1 MTFENCLDIL
11 TLFNKKITWRIMEN
25 LGVFGKSF
33 QENLCKLLVYDR
45 SFCDQMQ
52 EVLDVGFLELRYL
65 QVFTRK
71 LFEYKEK
78 YKTHPTNGTLNSIFN
93 TELEIEN
100 DVIRKQIND
109 YFVRIQAFPEVADKE
124 YVKNKS
130 LDFCKKQVLKD
141 AMIKSVPLL
150 NNCSFEEVENLILRA
165 LRSGMDN
172 NFGYDY
178 IKDFEERFME
188 KARNPISTGWSK
200 IDKITKGGLGIGELG
215 VVIAPTGAGK
225 SHVLVHLG
233 VQALK
238 QGKNVVHFTL
248 ELSDTSVAKR
258 YDACIT
264 GINLDGLMNQ
274 KEAIYDKIKDI
285 DGQLIVKE
293 YPTKSAS
300 TVTLKNH
307 LEKIRQTQMEI
318 DMIIV
323 DYGDLLRSTV
333 TRKNSE
339 KRHELESIYEELRGM
354 AQEFK
359 CPVVTASQTNR
370 SGLNAEVITMESIS
384 EAFNKCFVAD
394 FIISLSRTIKDR
406 NCNIG
411 RIFIAKNRNGPDG
424 IIYSVFM
431 DTGTVTIKVLEQADV
446 VQLQNNEQKKKN
458 KTDLETARK
467 VYKMMK
473 KGAQT

>member
-1 MTFENCLDIL
+1 
-11 TLFNKKITWRIMEN
+11 MEN

-52 EVLDVGFLELRYL
+52 EVLDVGFLELKYL

-71 LFEYKEK
+71 LFEYKDE

-93 TELEIEN
+93 TELEVEN
-100 DVIRKQIND
+100 DVIQKQIGD
-109 YFVRIQAFPEVADKE
+109 YFVRIQAFPEVEDKE

-130 LDFCKKQVLKD
+130 LDFCKKQVLKN
-141 AMIKSVPLL
+141 AMMKSVPLL
-150 NNCSFEEVENLILRA
+150 NKCSFEEIEKLISKA
-165 LRSGMDN
+165 LQLGADN

-178 IKDFEERFME
+178 MKDFDARFIE
-188 KARNPISTGWSK
+188 KTRNPVSTSWK
-200 IDKITKGGLGIGELG
+200 EIDKITKGGLGIGELC

-233 VQALK
+233 AQALK

-248 ELSDTSVAKR
+248 ELADTSVAQR
-258 YDACIT
+258 YDACLT
-264 GINLDGLMNQ
+264 DVNLDNLREE
-274 KEAIYDKIKDI
+274 KDFIYEKIKNI
-285 DGQLIVKE
+285 DGQLIIKE

-300 TVTLKNH
+300 TTTLKNH

-323 DYGDLLRSTV
+323 DYGDLLRSTI
-333 TRKNSE
+333 TKKYSE

-354 AQEFK
+354 AQEFH
-359 CPVVTASQTNR
+359 CPVITASQTNR

-394 FIISLSRTIKDR
+394 LIISLSRTIKDR

-411 RIFIAKNRNGPDG
+411 RIFVAKNRNGPDG
-424 IIYSVFM
+424 LIYSVFM
-431 DTGTVTIKVLEQADV
+431 DTGTVTIKVLEQQDV
-446 VQLQNNEQKKKN
+446 TKIQHDEEKKKN
-458 KTDLETARK
+458 KSDLNNARK
-467 VYKMMK
+467 VYQLMK
-473 KGAQT
+473 GTQT

>member
-1 MTFENCLDIL
+1 
-11 TLFNKKITWRIMEN
+11 MEN

-52 EVLDVGFLELRYL
+52 EVLDVGFLELKYL

-71 LFEYKEK
+71 LFEYKDT

-93 TELEIEN
+93 TELEVEN
-100 DVIRKQIND
+100 AVVQKQIND
-109 YFVRIQAFPEVADKE
+109 YFVRIQAFPDVGDKE

-130 LDFCKKQVLKD
+130 LDFCKKQVLKN
-141 AMIKSVPLL
+141 AMMKSVPLL
-150 NNCSFEEVENLILRA
+150 NECSFEEIETLITKA
-165 LRSGMDN
+165 LRLGADS

-178 IKDFEERFME
+178 MKDFEMRFVE
-188 KARNPISTGWSK
+188 KARNPISTGWTK
-200 IDKITKGGLGIGELG
+200 IDKITKGGLGKGELC

-233 VQALK
+233 AQALK

-248 ELSDTSVAKR
+248 ELADTSVARR
-258 YDACIT
+258 YDACLT
-264 GINLDGLMNQ
+264 DINLDELTSK

-333 TRKNSE
+333 TRKNAE

-354 AQEFK
+354 AQEFE

-411 RIFIAKNRNGPDG
+411 RIFVAKNRNGPDG

-431 DTGTVTIKVLEQADV
+431 DTGTVTIKVLEQDDV
-446 VQLQNNEQKKKN
+446 VKLQSKEREKKN
-458 KTDLETARK
+458 KLDMSAARR
-467 VYKMMK
+467 VYQQMN
-473 KGAQT
+473 KGG

>member
-1 MTFENCLDIL
+1 
-11 TLFNKKITWRIMEN
+11 MEN

-52 EVLDVGFLELRYL
+52 EVLDVGFLELKYL

-78 YKTHPTNGTLNSIFN
+78 YSQHPTNGTLNSIFN

-100 DVIRKQIND
+100 SVIKKQIND
-109 YFVRIQAFPEVADKE
+109 YFVRIQAFPEVEDKE
-124 YVKNKS
+124 YVKSKS
-130 LDFCKKQVLKD
+130 LDFCRKQVLKS
-141 AMIKSVPLL
+141 AMMKSVPLL
-150 NNCSFEEVENLILRA
+150 NKCSFEEIEQLISKA
-165 LRSGMDN
+165 LRLGMDN

-178 IKDFEERFME
+178 IKDFEERFMT
-188 KARNPISTGWSK
+188 KARNPISTGWDK
-200 IDKITKGGLGIGELG
+200 IDKITKGGLGSGELS

-233 VQALK
+233 AQALK

-248 ELSDTSVAKR
+248 ELGDTIVAQR
-258 YDACIT
+258 YDSCLT
-264 GINLDGLMNQ
+264 GFNLDTILQ
-274 KEAIYDKIKDI
+274 KKEDIFDQIKHI

-293 YPTKSAS
+293 YPTKSA
-300 TVTLKNH
+300 TTITLKNH

-333 TRKNSE
+333 TNNRNSE
-339 KRHELESIYEELRGM
+339 KRHELESIYEELRGV
-354 AQEFK
+354 AQEFG

-370 SGLNAEVITMESIS
+370 KGLNEEVITMESIS

-406 NCNIG
+406 NCNFG
-411 RIFIAKNRNGPDG
+411 RIFVAKNRNGPDA

-431 DTGTVTIKVLEQADV
+431 DTGTVCIKVLEQEDV
-446 VQLQNNEQKKKN
+446 ERIQKDEQKKKSKSDMSN
-458 KTDLETARK
+458 ARK
-467 VYKMMK
+467 VYQSMK
-473 KGAQT
+473 EAQT